1 MIVCLC
7 NTVSDRDIRQAAS
20 EGASTLQHLSER
32 FNLGMCCGACKQC
45 AADCL
50 DSAVNAVERDI
61 QPSVSP

>member
-7 NTVSDRDIRQAAS
+7 NSVSDRDIRQAAC
-20 EGASTLQHLSER
+20 EGASTLQHLSDR

-50 DSAVNAVERDI
+50 NSAVNTIGGEI
-61 QPSVSP
+61 QSSVPL